1 MRFTQTILK
10 LILLAGLCAETVWAS
25 SHVEVRVEVKDAY
38 MYAPIPG
45 RDVAVAYWTLNNQGG
60 DTTLIDIRIPAEH
73 SWARKAEIHRH
84 VHRNG
89 MMSMQRV
96 SELPLAEKAQQLF
109 EPGGYH
115 VMVFGVKNV
124 QVGGQIPV
132 VLYWQDGSQQE
143 VLLDVRQR

>member
-1 MRFTQTILK
+1 VL
-10 LILLAGLCAETVWAS
+10 
-25 SHVEVRVEVKDAY
+25 
-38 MYAPIPG
+38 
-45 RDVAVAYWTLNNQGG
+45 
-60 DTTLIDIRIPAEH
+60 PA
-73 SWARKAEIHRH
+73 K
-84 VHRNG
+84 G
-89 MMSMQRV
+89 
-96 SELPLAEKAQQLF
+96 QQLF

>member
-1 MRFTQTILK
+1 MSNLSRGAIL
-10 LILLAGLCAETVWAS
+10 GLMMFGGLWAS
-25 SHVEVRVEVKDAY
+25 VAMAASQVLVSDAY
-38 MYAPIPG
+38 LYAPIPG
-45 RDVAVAYWTLNNQGG
+45 RDVAVAYWHLHNQGD
-60 DTTLIDIRIPAEH
+60 DTALVDIRIPDNQR
-73 SWARKAEIHRH
+73 WARKAEIHRH
-84 VHRNG
+84 LHRDG
-89 MMSMQRV
+89 MMSMQKV
-96 SELPLAEKAQQLF
+96 TDLVLPAKGQQLF